1 MRMIEE
7 NKNIILQKKYKT
19 NALVLLFIFEFLAL
33 SLSMIYNIE
42 NISNKDFY
50 AYLSILI
57 LTMASSVLV
66 KKITKTDNILL
77 LIVNMLFAIGVAI
90 IYRLNPAIGQRQLI
104 FYIIGIFVF
113 FITYFIL
120 KSKRNWDKHI
130 LFYFLI
136 SIFLFIATLIFG
148 FASGGAK
155 NWINI
160 GPFSLQPSEFIK
172 IPFVFFVAS
181 YYTNYNKFRKMAFGK
196 YYLNIGIY
204 VFILMFF
211 IQRELGT
218 AIIFFATMILAQF
231 VYERDRK
238 LILLNIIF
246 IVLGSI
252 LAYFLFSHIK
262 VRVETWIDPWSVI
275 DDKGYQITQSLFALA
290 SGGLFGTGIG
300 LGRPDYI
307 PVAESDFIF
316 PAICEE
322 YGIFMGIAVVLL
334 FLILVYRAIKI
345 SLQQED
351 KFFSIL
357 AFCIG
362 SLFALQTFIILGG
375 VLKLIPLTGVT
386 LPFIS
391 AGGSSMIAGF
401 ILLACLQFSG
411 QKMENGDNDE
421 KEKQKQKKQR

>member
-1 MRMIEE
+1 MIKE
-7 NKNIILQKKYKT
+7 NKNISLQNKYKK
-19 NALVLLFIFEFLAL
+19 NAIILLFIFEFLAL
-33 SLSMIYNIE
+33 SLAMIYNVE

-50 AYLSILI
+50 VYIIILF
-57 LTMASSVLV
+57 LTMASSFIV

-90 IYRLNPAIGQRQLI
+90 IYRLNPALGQRQLL
-104 FYIIGIFVF
+104 FYIIGICVF
-113 FITYFIL
+113 FLTYFIL
-120 KSKRNWDKHI
+120 TRHKNWDEHI
-130 LFYFLI
+130 LFYFVV
-136 SIFLFIATLIFG
+136 SIALFLATLVFG

-155 NWINI
+155 NWVNV
-160 GPFSLQPSEFIK
+160 GPFTLQPSEFIK
-172 IPFVFFVAS
+172 VPFVFFVSS
-181 YYTNYNKFRKMAFGK
+181 YYSHYNKFRKKAFGK

-204 VFILMFF
+204 IFILMFF

-218 AIIFFATMILAQF
+218 ALIFFGTMIMAQF

-238 LILLNIIF
+238 LILLNLLF
-246 IVLGSI
+246 IMLGSI
-252 LAYFLFSHIK
+252 LAYFLFSHIR

-275 DDKGYQITQSLFALA
+275 DDKGYQITQSLFAIA

-316 PAICEE
+316 AAICEE

-345 SLQQED
+345 SLQQEH
-351 KFFSIL
+351 KFYSIL
-357 AFCIG
+357 SFCIG
-362 SLFALQTFIILGG
+362 SLFALQTFIILAG
-375 VLKLIPLTGVT
+375 VLKIIPLTGVT

-391 AGGSSMIAGF
+391 SGGSSMIAGF

-411 QKMENGDNDE
+411 RKLDSGDNYE
-421 KEKQKQKKQR
+421 KEKK

>member
-1 MRMIEE
+1 MKMIKNE
-7 NKNIILQKKYKT
+7 NINITRQKQYKNS
-19 NALVLLFIFEFLAL
+19 ALFLLFLFEFLSL
-33 SLSMIYNIE
+33 SLSMIYNAKHLQ
-42 NISNKDFY
+42 SRDFY
-50 AYLSILI
+50 SYLTILI
-57 LTMASSVLV
+57 TTILSTVLAN
-66 KKITKTDNILL
+66 KFTRSDSILL
-77 LIVNMLFAIGVAI
+77 LIVNMLFSIGVAM
-90 IYRLNPAIGQRQLI
+90 IYRLDPALGKKQLL
-104 FYIIGIFVF
+104 FYIIGVVVF

-120 KSKRNWDKHI
+120 PKIKNWDDYI
-130 LFYFLI
+130 IFYFVI
-136 SIFLFIATLIFG
+136 SIVLFMATLVFG

-155 NWINI
+155 NWIVI
-160 GPFSLQPSEFIK
+160 GPITIQPSEFIK
-172 IPFVFFVAS
+172 IPFIFFVAS
-181 YYTNYNKFRKMAFGK
+181 FYTNYNKYRKKAFGK

-204 VFILMFF
+204 FFILMFF
-211 IQRELGT
+211 IQKELGT
-218 AIIFFATMILAQF
+218 ALIFFGTMILTQF

-238 LILLNIIF
+238 LILLNVIF
-246 IVLGSI
+246 TILGAI
-252 LAYFLFSHIK
+252 LAYFLFSHIR
-262 VRVETWIDPWSVI
+262 VRVQTWLDPWSVI

-345 SLQQED
+345 ALQQEN

-357 AFCIG
+357 AFGIG
-362 SLFALQTFIILGG
+362 GLFALQTLIILGG

-391 AGGSSMIAGF
+391 AGGSSMVSGF
-401 ILLACLQFSG
+401 ILLACLQYCG
-411 QKMENGDNDE
+411 QKIENGDDNE
-421 KEKQKQKKQR
+421 KEER